1 MSPKGVGEMRKSRRF
16 LLFGFL
22 ISLTILAGCGK
33 AQSGAFPAPEPTQ
46 QPVSTPETTAQ
57 PQDPRPP
64 QPETAPAPDYGPNP
78 WAGVYITADPSIEAD
93 PKIWDS
99 MTMDLPEG
107 CTRRQASDSQ
117 IDFVMDGVQ
126 AGGILLVDLPGDL
139 LDQAAESREGHTALA
154 DYLAKQVMPDVY
166 PSRAHLNGGG
176 KPWKEVYTTVFVE
189 TNTENG
195 IRTQYLHRIYLGEQY
210 CYDFWIDEGLWNDTG
225 YTISKS
231 LSSEDIKLELNDV
244 EYA

>member
-1 MSPKGVGEMRKSRRF
+1 MRKGRRF
-16 LLFGFL
+16 LLLAVF
-22 ISLTILAGCGK
+22 ISLTVLAGCGR
-33 AQSGAFPAPEPTQ
+33 AQGGASPTPEPTVQ
-46 QPVSTPETTAQ
+46 TAAPPETAA
-57 PQDPRPP
+57 QDPQPP
-64 QPETAPAPDYGPNP
+64 QPETAPALDYGPNP
-78 WAGVYITADPSIEAD
+78 WAGIYITADPGIEAD

-107 CTRRQASDSQ
+107 CTRRQASDRQ

-126 AGGILLVDLPGDL
+126 AGGILLVELPGDL

-176 KPWKEVYTTVFVE
+176 KPWKEVYATVVVE

-231 LSSEDIKLELNDV
+231 LASEDIKPELNDV
-244 EYA
+244 EFAWSVE